1 MHSADIIQD
10 LEETLM
16 ELEVLIDQ
24 TRDQAKRMDISPMT
38 MMNSSGQ
45 LVMAPL
51 IVAKSEVLTT
61 LYNHKI
67 RQEAMDDLEKARSKF
82 GQSMDRLL
90 GKEIT
95 E

>member
-10 LEETLM
+10 LQETLM

-38 MMNSSGQ
+38 MMNANGQ

-51 IVAKSEVLTT
+51 VVAKAEVLTT

-67 RQEAMDDLEKARSKF
+67 RQEAMDEMETAKSKLA
-82 GQSMDRLL
+82 QTMDRFL
-90 GKEIT
+90 GKEIA